1 MCGTHFKSNIHAM
14 KFAAKNCSKKKQKKF
29 DEQVESF
36 AFVGV
41 IIMKFQQTVHIYKG
55 FNC

>member
-1 MCGTHFKSNIHAM
+1 MCGTHLKSNIHAM
-14 KFAAKNCSKKKQKKF
+14 KFAAKKKKQKKF

-36 AFVGV
+36 AFIGV
-41 IIMKFQQTVHIYKG
+41 IIMKFQQTVYIYKG